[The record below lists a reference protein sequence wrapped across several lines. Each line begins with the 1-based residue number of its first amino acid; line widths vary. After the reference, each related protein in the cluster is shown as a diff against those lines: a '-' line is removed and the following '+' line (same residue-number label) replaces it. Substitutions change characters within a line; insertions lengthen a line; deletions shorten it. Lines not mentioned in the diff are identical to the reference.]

1 MELILLFI
9 GILFILSLSFFGI
22 NVHYSHLKKIKY
34 IAVVSFGV
42 AGCLGWISVWLG
54 FGWLTTAVMSTALL
68 ILSALS
74 FLTALLMDY
83 YINT

>member
-1 MELILLFI
+1 M
-9 GILFILSLSFFGI
+9 FILSLSFFGI

-42 AGCLGWISVWLG
+42 AGCLGWVTVWLG
-54 FGWLTTAVMSTALL
+54 FGWLTMAVISTSLL

-74 FLTALLMDY
+74 FLTALLIDY
-83 YINT
+83 YVKT